1 MQHCT
6 GAFIRIQAA
15 QKAFPVTDGGA
26 VHGFDI
32 VIVEERLLASNT
44 NLSGEGTS
52 QRAGDY
58 AVQRLTSG
66 SSLIRLIVQEEQA
79 IRERVGN
86 IGSMQESSIRFSL
99 LIGVSAYLAQDE
111 TKLKQSEFR
120 EFVIRLLEDVTVVPN
135 LLISEESL
143 KQAYLLCK
151 DIDEKDTIYVALV
164 IEFGFTLITND
175 KKLYNSLKEQK
186 LRQIILLEEVLAMLI
201 TEECP

>member
-66 SSLIRLIVQEEQA
+66 SSLIRSIVQEEQA
-79 IRERVGN
+79 IRERVEN
-86 IGSMQESSIRFSL
+86 IGSIRNHLFVSRFL
-99 LIGVSAYLAQDE
+99 LGFRL
-111 TKLKQSEFR
+111 TWLKTRRS
-120 EFVIRLLEDVTVVPN
+120 
-135 LLISEESL
+135 
-143 KQAYLLCK
+143 
-151 DIDEKDTIYVALV
+151 
-164 IEFGFTLITND
+164 
-175 KKLYNSLKEQK
+175 
-186 LRQIILLEEVLAMLI
+186 
-201 TEECP
+201 

>member
-66 SSLIRLIVQEEQA
+66 SSLIRSIVQEEQV
-79 IRERVGN
+79 IRERVRN

-111 TKLKQSEFR
+111 TKLKQSGADLVFGKPPPEMNSKLAADMLKVLMEKR
-120 EFVIRLLEDVTVVPN
+120 NSDC
-135 LLISEESL
+135 SL
-143 KQAYLLCK
+143 F
-151 DIDEKDTIYVALV
+151 D
-164 IEFGFTLITND
+164 
-175 KKLYNSLKEQK
+175 
-186 LRQIILLEEVLAMLI
+186 
-201 TEECP
+201 